1 MRDLS
6 AEGAV
11 IHEQDIEVLCIVD
24 YKLLQSVRKEEFGG
38 IVRAISDFR
47 HLLIASE
54 PSSHP
59 VVNAYI
65 TTSLPLGL
73 LQLSANLPP

>member
-1 MRDLS
+1 MRDFS

-11 IHEQDIEVLCIVD
+11 IHEQDVKVLGIVD
-24 YKLLQSVRKEEFGG
+24 YKLLQAIWKEELGG
-38 IVRAISDFR
+38 IVRAISNFR
-47 HLLIASE
+47 HLLIASKS
-54 PSSHP
+54 SSHP
-59 VVNAYI
+59 VVNACI